1 MLDFLYWKVL
11 SSSWKVSLVRSGE
24 VNLLPILLIDE
35 VNQGSTLWWWVRWL
49 RMYEVT
55 LLQPSTRQQLSDSLS
70 NLPVL
75 TFLYSPWHLLLL
87 IATDRNVPTRSGVI
101 CPLQVCIW
109 RWCLR
114 LAFFLWQTGHGC
126 LTWWSRFLVSFLSP
140 SFTGGGFFFGLGSS
154 SSLLWHGG
162 CFLFLP
168 FFAGLSSSSVGG
180 QFVSTSSSSFTSSV
194 SFLGMYSVFC
204 ILGHCNCYSC
214 IDYKSLLS
222 RWPFLRSWWF
232 CFFCILCPWCLSVFF
247 PVMD

>member
-101 CPLQVCIW
+101 CPLWVCIW

-114 LAFFLWQTGHGC
+114 LAFFLWQTGHWC

-140 SFTGGGFFFGLGSS
+140 SFTGGGFFFSLGSS
-154 SSLLWHGG
+154 SSSLWHGG

-194 SFLGMYSVFC
+194 SFLGMYC
-204 ILGHCNCYSC
+204 ILGHCNCYTC
-214 IDYKSLLS
+214 IHYKSLLS
-222 RWPFLRSWWF
+222 RWPFVRSWWF
-232 CFFCILCPWCLSVFF
+232 CYFCILCPWCLSVFF

>member
-49 RMYEVT
+49 RMYEAT

-101 CPLQVCIW
+101 CPLRVCIW

-114 LAFFLWQTGHGC
+114 LAFFCGRQGIGC

-140 SFTGGGFFFGLGSS
+140 SFTGGGFSFSLGSS

-194 SFLGMYSVFC
+194 SFLGMYSVFWVIATA
-204 ILGHCNCYSC
+204 ILVFITN
-214 IDYKSLLS
+214 
-222 RWPFLRSWWF
+222 R
-232 CFFCILCPWCLSVFF
+232 FF
-247 PVMD
+247 PDGLFWEVGDSVTSASCVHDA

>member
-101 CPLQVCIW
+101 CPLRVCIW

-114 LAFFLWQTGHGC
+114 VAFFFVADRALMFDMVVTLFSELPFPFFHRGW
-126 LTWWSRFLVSFLSP
+126 FLFQFRL
-140 SFTGGGFFFGLGSS
+140 FFFIALAWRMFSLFAFIYIFIFIYIVCVLFRDVFWVIATAILVFITNRFFPDGL
-154 SSLLWHGG
+154 
-162 CFLFLP
+162 
-168 FFAGLSSSSVGG
+168 
-180 QFVSTSSSSFTSSV
+180 
-194 SFLGMYSVFC
+194 
-204 ILGHCNCYSC
+204 
-214 IDYKSLLS
+214 
-222 RWPFLRSWWF
+222 FLRSWWF
-232 CFFCILCPWCLSVFF
+232 CYFCILCPWCLSVFF